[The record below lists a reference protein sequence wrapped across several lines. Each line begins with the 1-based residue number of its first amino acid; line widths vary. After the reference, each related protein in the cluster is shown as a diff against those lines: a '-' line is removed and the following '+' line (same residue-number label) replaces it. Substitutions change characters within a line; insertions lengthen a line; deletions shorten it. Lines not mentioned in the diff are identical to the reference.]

1 MDKQESDS
9 GIKDIED
16 IVVHPFRPARHWWAL
31 GLRGLCILVFGILAL
46 AWPGISFGV
55 LVFLFG
61 AVALA
66 AGTFTLVSATRQVD
80 RRHRARLAIQGMV
93 SIVIGGLTFSWPGIT
108 AVVLLILI
116 AIWALVTGS
125 FEIGA
130 AFRQSAN
137 VGNKWTH
144 VVTGSISVVLG
155 LILIVLSTIGV
166 AEAVLL
172 IGIYALVI
180 GIWFII
186 LALIMRKKQNS
197 AQIHGA

>member
-1 MDKQESDS
+1 MDNHGSNN

-16 IVVHPFRPARHWWAL
+16 IVVRPFRPARHWWAL
-31 GLRGLCILVFGILAL
+31 GLRGIGALVFGILAL

-66 AGTFTLVSATRQVD
+66 AGTFTLVSATRQVE

-93 SIVIGGLTFSWPGIT
+93 GIVIGGLTFSWPGIT
-108 AVVLLILI
+108 ALVLLILI

-137 VGNKWTH
+137 AGNKWIH

-155 LILIVLSTIGV
+155 LILIVLSMTEV
-166 AEAVLL
+166 VEAVLM
-172 IGIYALVI
+172 IGIYAIVI
-180 GIWFII
+180 GIWLII
-186 LALIMRKKQNS
+186 LAWIMRKKQNP
-197 AQIHGA
+197 A